1 MLSSPIPN
9 ALRFVGMLIIS
20 SYVQQPFGLHIS
32 NLSNHSFL
40 EETHGGRR
48 GAHRASRETLFYEA
62 AGTTESDFRK
72 NKYRKVGKAL
82 WGADYG
88 GVKSLADRKS
98 IVKTLEKHFNKS

>member
-1 MLSSPIPN
+1 MLSSPISN
-9 ALRFVGMLIIS
+9 ALRFVGMLVIS

-62 AGTTESDFRK
+62 AESDFRK